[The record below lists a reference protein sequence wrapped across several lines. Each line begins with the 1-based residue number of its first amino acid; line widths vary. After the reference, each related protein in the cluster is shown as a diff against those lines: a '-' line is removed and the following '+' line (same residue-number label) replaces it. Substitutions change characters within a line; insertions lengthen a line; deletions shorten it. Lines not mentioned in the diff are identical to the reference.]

1 VEDVMVYLLFALG
14 AGAIAYFLVIRR
26 GPSAVSL
33 ANKAAESGSVE
44 ELVKAAATLPYKRR
58 SMFFQA
64 AIAWLWNNWQ
74 RPLAAELSV
83 HFAKQHGAEKITQ
96 FWVRQVMEVEPLTAQ
111 KTFDKRFL
119 EQYYR
124 PEVAKQCGLTKS

>member
-1 VEDVMVYLLFALG
+1 MQYLLMALG
-14 AGAIAYFLVIRR
+14 AGAVVYFLLIRR
-26 GPSAVSL
+26 GPDAVSL
-33 ANKAAESGSVE
+33 ANRAAESGSVDG
-44 ELVKAAATLPYKRR
+44 LVEAAGTLPYKRR
-58 SMFFQA
+58 SRFFQA
-64 AIAWLWNNWQ
+64 AISWLWNNWQ
-74 RPLAAELSV
+74 RPLAAQLSV

>member
-1 VEDVMVYLLFALG
+1 MQYLLLALG
-14 AGAIAYFLVIRR
+14 AGVIVYFLVFRR
-26 GPSAVSL
+26 GPNAISL
-33 ANKAAESGSVE
+33 ATQAAESGSLE
-44 ELVKAAATLPYKRR
+44 ALLKAATTLPYKRR

-64 AIAWLWNNWQ
+64 AISWLWNNWQ

-83 HFAKQHGAEKITQ
+83 HFAQQHGAEKITQ

>member
-1 VEDVMVYLLFALG
+1 MQYLLMALG
-14 AGAIAYFLVIRR
+14 AGVVAYFMMIRR
-26 GPSAVSL
+26 GPNAVSL
-33 ANKAAESGSVE
+33 AAKAAESGTVDD
-44 ELVKAAATLPYKRR
+44 LVTAAGTLPYKRR

-64 AIAWLWNNWQ
+64 AIAWLWANWQ

-111 KTFDKRFL
+111 KTFDKKFL